1 MIKKVIGIVGFLLIA
16 SVVYAQSGGKSWNFD
31 SDKADVTPPEFGAI
45 VGEWKVV
52 ADPTALSQPNALA
65 QLAKNSGSTF
75 NLTLIE
81 GTNYKDVDVSV
92 AMKAEAGKEDQGGGL
107 VWRAKD
113 GKNYYVARFNPLED
127 NYNLY
132 KVKDGRRSQI
142 KGATIKPPQGWHAL
156 RVTMSGD
163 LIECYFDGK
172 KVLEATDSTFT
183 EPGKIG
189 LWTKSDAQTHFDN
202 LSVSGG

>member
-1 MIKKVIGIVGFLLIA
+1 MIKRFIYVFALLLLA
-16 SVVYAQSGGKSWNFD
+16 TSVPAQGGTRAWNFD
-31 SDKADVTPPEFGAI
+31 TETVGKLPQGFAAI

-52 ADPTALSQPNALA
+52 ADTTALSQPNALA
-65 QLAKNSGSTF
+65 QVAKNSGSTF
-75 NLTLIE
+75 NLTLVS
-81 GTNYKDVDVSV
+81 GTSYKDIDLSV
-92 AMKAEAGKEDQGGGL
+92 AMKAVAGREDQGGGL

-132 KVKDGRRSQI
+132 RVKDGKRSQI
-142 KGATIKPPQGWHAL
+142 RSITLKAPPGWHTL

-163 LIECYFDGK
+163 HIEGYFDDK
-172 KVLEATDSTFT
+172 KVLDAKDSTFT
-183 EPGKIG
+183 GSGEIG

-202 LSVSGG
+202 LTVSSD